1 MSATATVAT
10 RLPAG
15 TWKVDPTHSSA
26 TFAVK
31 HMAVGTFRGGF
42 ENLDAALIVSGDG
55 AATLQGTVRADSI
68 NVKDEN
74 LRAHLG
80 SPDFF
85 DTERHP
91 ELSFRSDSLQPT
103 DDGLL
108 VEGELTIK
116 GNTHPLQAHGSV
128 SGPSVGLDGSQR
140 LGLTLETTIDRTL
153 YGLNWNA
160 PLPKGGFALANDVKL
175 IVELE
180 LALEEE

>member
-1 MSATATVAT
+1 RLAGLLRHRAPPRAELPLRLATAE
-10 RLPAG
+10 RRRPA
-15 TWKVDPTHSSA
+15 
-26 TFAVK
+26 
-31 HMAVGTFRGGF
+31 
-42 ENLDAALIVSGDG
+42 
-55 AATLQGTVRADSI
+55 
-68 NVKDEN
+68 
-74 LRAHLG
+74 
-80 SPDFF
+80 
-85 DTERHP
+85 
-91 ELSFRSDSLQPT
+91 
-103 DDGLL
+103 

-116 GNTHPLQAHGSV
+116 GNSHPLQAHGSV